1 MLAQQFDGSS
11 TTSSCNKRPV
21 RNLSQRSL
29 TTCLSMLTAIVVVS
43 WKKEGVMKNNEQQ
56 ANIWLFKV
64 VIFFIV
70 AGFLLSLIPLAK
82 AQEMVKGNE
91 HLCADFW
98 TQV

>member
-1 MLAQQFDGSS
+1 
-11 TTSSCNKRPV
+11 
-21 RNLSQRSL
+21 
-29 TTCLSMLTAIVVVS
+29 MLTAIVVVS

-82 AQEMVKGNE
+82 AQEMLKGNE
-91 HLCADFW
+91 HCREMNANLMVYLQLTRGASRKR
-98 TQV
+98 

>member
-1 MLAQQFDGSS
+1 
-11 TTSSCNKRPV
+11 
-21 RNLSQRSL
+21 
-29 TTCLSMLTAIVVVS
+29 
-43 WKKEGVMKNNEQQ
+43 MKNNDKQ
-56 ANIWLFKV
+56 ANLWLFKV

>member
-1 MLAQQFDGSS
+1 
-11 TTSSCNKRPV
+11 
-21 RNLSQRSL
+21 
-29 TTCLSMLTAIVVVS
+29 MLTAIVVVS
-43 WKKEGVMKNNEQQ
+43 WRKEGVMKHNDEQ

-82 AQEMVKGNE
+82 AQQMRKGHE
-91 HLCADFW
+91 HVHDDFCAKS